1 MKASDRQTLTWEEL
15 KVPTGNRLTEV
26 LAPSAAKT
34 STSISTSISIMDAI
48 YSQSIHNPT
57 KPTRPILIILNERGL
72 HPVTT
77 TEWLQQL

>member
-15 KVPTGNRLTEV
+15 KVPTGNGLTEV

-57 KPTRPILIILNERGL
+57 KPTS
-72 HPVTT
+72 
-77 TEWLQQL
+77 QQNPSLLY